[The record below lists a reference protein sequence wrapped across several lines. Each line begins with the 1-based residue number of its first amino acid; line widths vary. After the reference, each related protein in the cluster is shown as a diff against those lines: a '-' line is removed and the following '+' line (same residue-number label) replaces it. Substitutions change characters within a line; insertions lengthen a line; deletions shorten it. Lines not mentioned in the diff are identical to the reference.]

1 MFQADWT
8 RREFDETTALVVQSA
23 GYDEDENEVRKF
35 LVNMDNA
42 SLLHEAVQNKMH
54 LDLARNQF
62 LYANVLFGLALLLD
76 DTTRSHSKLGEG
88 PTEVEPETIES
99 LIARTTKALAPFMLA
114 IASLGGTSLGEG
126 MEVDGLE
133 DVA

>member
-1 MFQADWT
+1 MGAWVLII
-8 RREFDETTALVVQSA
+8 ALW
-23 GYDEDENEVRKF
+23 Y
-35 LVNMDNA
+35 
-42 SLLHEAVQNKMH
+42 
-54 LDLARNQF
+54 NQF

-76 DTTRSHSKLGEG
+76 DTKRSHSKLGEG
-88 PTEVEPETIES
+88 PTEVEPETVEN

-114 IASLGGTSLGEG
+114 IASLGGSELGED